1 MVAKANEALQA
12 ARAFTLTRLLKAP
25 RKLVFRAFIE
35 PDQMRHWWVP
45 SGFTMLSCKLDLR
58 EGGAW
63 RMRIKSDETGAIQ
76 TEVGVYREIREPER
90 LSFTHAWVRA
100 NGTLTPTTLVTVRFI
115 ARRDGTE
122 VSFHQE
128 DFATAAACQSHAD
141 GWSTSLDKL
150 TAYFGEGKP

>member
-25 RKLVFRAFIE
+25 RRLVFRAFIE

-63 RMRIKSDETGAIQ
+63 RMTIRSDETGAVQ
-76 TEVGVYREIREPER
+76 KEVGVYREIREPER
-90 LSFTHAWVRA
+90 LSFTHAWLRA
-100 NGTLTPTTLVTVRFI
+100 NCTLTPTTLVTVTFTER
-115 ARRDGTE
+115 ADKTE
-122 VSFHQE
+122 VRFRQE
-128 DFATAAACQSHAD
+128 DFATAAACLSHEQ
-141 GWSTSLDKL
+141 GWGVSLDQLVGYMTKH
-150 TAYFGEGKP
+150 